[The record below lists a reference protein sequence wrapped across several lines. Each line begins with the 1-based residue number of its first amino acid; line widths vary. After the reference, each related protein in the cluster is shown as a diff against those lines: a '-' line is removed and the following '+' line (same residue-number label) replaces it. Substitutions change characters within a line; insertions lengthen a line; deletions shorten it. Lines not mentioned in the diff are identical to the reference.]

1 MVRGCRFRLP
11 ENPEPTE
18 SMRMARIQ
26 EDAAILGNR
35 RLQGDY
41 FQVDMQTA
49 GIAAAT
55 QPGQFVHVQLPRFEH
70 RVLRRPFSIYDVD
83 PANGRLSVIYK
94 IVGEGTAH
102 LAELP
107 AGTVLNL
114 LGPLGV
120 GFSAPPVDTRPVVV
134 AGGYGCAA
142 TYLFAKRSP
151 VPPLVLIGGRSAGDV
166 LLEAE
171 FAALGCEVRVSTNDG
186 SRGHRGLVT
195 ELLETALDETALPFV
210 ASCGPNP
217 MLYAVARILARRG
230 LDGEVSLD
238 HAMCCGVGACF
249 ACVVKLKADNPD
261 GWEYVRT
268 CLHGPVFKASS
279 VHWE

>member
-1 MVRGCRFRLP
+1 
-11 ENPEPTE
+11 
-18 SMRMARIQ
+18 MARIQ
-26 EDAAILGNR
+26 EDAPIQRNH

-41 FQVDMQTA
+41 FQVDLHA
-49 GIAAAT
+49 PGIAAAT
-55 QPGQFVHVQLPRFEH
+55 QPGQFVHVQLPGFEH

-83 PANGRLSVIYK
+83 AKTGRLSVIYK
-94 IVGEGTAH
+94 TVGEGTAH
-102 LAELP
+102 LASLP
-107 AGTVLNL
+107 TGTVMNL

-120 GFSAPPVDTRPVVV
+120 GFSAPPAGTQPIVV

-151 VPPLVLIGGRSAGDV
+151 VPPLVLIGGRSAGDI
-166 LLEAE
+166 LLQRE
-171 FAALGCEVRVSTNDG
+171 FAALGCEVRISTNDG
-186 SRGHRGLVT
+186 SQGHAGFVT
-195 ELLETALDETALPFV
+195 ALLEQALDRVSSPFV
-210 ASCGPNP
+210 VSCGPNP
-217 MLYAVARILARRG
+217 MLYAVARILAERG

-249 ACVVKLKADNPD
+249 ACVVKLKAANPD

-268 CLHGPVFKASS
+268 CLNGPVFKAST